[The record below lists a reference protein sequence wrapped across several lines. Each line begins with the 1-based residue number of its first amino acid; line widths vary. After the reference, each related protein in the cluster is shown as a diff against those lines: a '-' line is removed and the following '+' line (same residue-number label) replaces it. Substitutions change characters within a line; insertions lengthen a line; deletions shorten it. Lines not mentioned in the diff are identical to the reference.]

1 MVSATLNG
9 ILNTAIIT
17 TNDIVFKANGTDGE
31 PIRPASV
38 GRLGTEDNG
47 NPRRI
52 RVSDELDLALRGRI
66 STFNRLV

>member
-38 GRLGTEDNG
+38 GRLGTEG